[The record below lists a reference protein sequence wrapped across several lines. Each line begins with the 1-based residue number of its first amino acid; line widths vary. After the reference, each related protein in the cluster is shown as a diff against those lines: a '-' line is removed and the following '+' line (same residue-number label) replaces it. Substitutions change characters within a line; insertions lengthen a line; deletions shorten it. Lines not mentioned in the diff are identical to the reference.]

1 MLKILFLQGMSGD
14 IVFRIDDKVDFENE
28 EAIRLIDA
36 GIAKPTN
43 KKAYEEVLKK
53 IKEKESKD
61 KEKEEKASALLHKEE
76 LETERIKLQIR
87 VDDITNS
94 LSDGSEYYKSYLGF
108 TSTEKKLGESVY
120 DKDFNLNKDKG
131 EGK

>member
-14 IVFRIDDKVDFENE
+14 IVFRINDEVDFENE

-36 GIAKPTN
+36 GIAEPTN
-43 KKAYEEVLKK
+43 KKAYKEVLKK

-94 LSDGSEYYKSYLGF
+94 LGDGSEYYKSYLGF
-108 TSTEKKLGESVY
+108 TSTEKKLDELVY